1 MICLYCHWLCV
12 GWSSFPI
19 HFFYVFGQFYVT
31 NPINREG
38 LLRSRQVVDHLE
50 GFVLSWATVNRIAG
64 NRAFVMCKSLSFP
77 GGGLK
82 HFLFLNPTRED
93 DPI

>member
-12 GWSSFPI
+12 GWSSFSI

-31 NPINREG
+31 NPMNREG

-50 GFVLSWATVNRIAG
+50 GFVLSSATVNRIAG
-64 NRAFVMCKSLSFP
+64 NRAFVMCKSLSFA

-82 HFLFLNPTRED
+82 QFLFLNPTSED